1 MTLAY
6 EKYCS
11 ILLPTVATANSEDA
25 FASGDQ
31 PSKLGM

>member
-11 ILLPTVATANSEDA
+11 ILLPTVATANSEDT
-25 FASGDQ
+25 FASEDQ